1 MTNMMKR
8 WAAVALASALVLTS
22 FVPSQAMPVTAPVTA
37 KSDVT
42 AVDYYRRPP
51 PGYHRPPPGYRRSE
65 PGYYHGHRG
74 YREYRRGYRRHND
87 GWWYPLA
94 AFGAGA
100 VIGGALAAPS
110 APPRAAGINPRHYQ
124 WCAGRYRSYDSYS
137 NTFQPNQGPR
147 RQCLSPYY

>member
-8 WAAVALASALVLTS
+8 WAAVALASAVVLTS
-22 FVPSQAMPVTAPVTA
+22 FAPSQAMPVTAPVTV

-51 PGYHRPPPGYRRSE
+51 PR
-65 PGYYHGHRG
+65 YYHGHRG
-74 YREYRRGYRRHND
+74 YRDYRPGYRRHND

-94 AFGAGA
+94 AFGAGV
-100 VIGGALAAPS
+100 VIGGAIASPPP
-110 APPRAAGINPRHYQ
+110 PPRAAGINPRHYE
-124 WCAGRYRSYDSYS
+124 WCYARYRSYDSYS
-137 NTFQPNQGPR
+137 NTFQPNYGPR